1 MATLFVWTL
10 DNREPDLPT
19 IPDELSFSNDDVEK
33 VTPSTLSTHTSNA
46 PIFVAA
52 SQYAAFKEVM
62 GTISESAEAS
72 TSVYPILFE
81 TSQDVSSSPS
91 DNDHVYDYIYDVVHS
106 WTEAEHYVEYSLLLH
121 IEAWIS
127 SLPAEMLYRIPGK
140 DYDMFTYDLEETV
153 NAKSIEGT
161 DEILA
166 GLDSGNTAQREQY
179 RERFF
184 EVLDRERAL
193 HWLMRPPSLADFLDL
208 MLGVIDPAN
217 EPHMRSHVRSSHE
230 QSMLKG
236 FIDDHADPLFSIPVE
251 VEGQAEA
258 RASDHEDNE
267 VTSQISEED
276 IRRFQQMII
285 MGLLYKKQQHVTR
298 GYGYAT
304 RGASPTDREGEGSF
318 TDLQDALASGE
329 PLSVAVDID
338 EQCRIRYEVVQDTHL
353 GSEGMLI
360 KDVTL
365 EHDDVIDPLPIPL
378 FQVKLVSE
386 ESVFFHR
393 LSENGE
399 VFIPDGVVHELEDG
413 ASGQLLVEA
422 IKPSVSTIT

>member
-19 IPDELSFSNDDVEK
+19 IPDELSFSSDAVEK

-46 PIFVAA
+46 PILVAA
-52 SQYAAFKEVM
+52 SQYAAFKKVM
-62 GTISESAEAS
+62 DTISESAEVS

-81 TSQDVSSSPS
+81 PSQDVSSSPS
-91 DNDHVYDYIYDVVHS
+91 DNDYVYDYIYDVVHS
-106 WTEAEHYVEYSLLLH
+106 WTEAERYVEYPLLPR

-127 SLPAEMLYRIPGK
+127 SLPAEMLCRIPGK
-140 DYDMFTYDLEETV
+140 DYDMFTYDLEETA

-166 GLDSGNTAQREQY
+166 ALDSDNTAQREQY

-193 HWLMRPPSLADFLDL
+193 HWLMRPASLADFLDL
-208 MLGVIDPAN
+208 MLGVIDHAN
-217 EPHMRSHVRSSHE
+217 EPHMRSHVRSSHDH
-230 QSMLKG
+230 SMLKG
-236 FIDDHADPLFSIPVE
+236 FIDTHADPLFSIPVE
-251 VEGQAEA
+251 VEDQAEA
-258 RASDHEDNE
+258 RAPR
-267 VTSQISEED
+267 ISEED
-276 IRRFQQMII
+276 IRRFQQMVV
-285 MGLLYKKQQHVTR
+285 MGLLYKKQQQVTR

-304 RGASPTDREGEGSF
+304 RGASPTNKEGESSF
-318 TDLQDALASGE
+318 TDLQDALTSGE
-329 PLSVAVDID
+329 TLSVAVDID
-338 EQCRIRYEVVQDTHL
+338 EQCRIRYEVAQDTHL
-353 GSEGMLI
+353 GSTGMLI
-360 KDVTL
+360 KEVIL
-365 EHDDVIDPLPIPL
+365 EHEDVIDPLPIPL
-378 FQVKLVSE
+378 FQVKLVSK
-386 ESVFFHR
+386 ESVLFHR
-393 LSENGE
+393 LSENGK